1 MTLKNRV
8 AIITGAGLG
17 IGKAIALRFAREGA
31 DVVVIGRTLD
41 KIQETAKEAEQVGV
55 GSLAVKADIS
65 VSADVARMV
74 KATVDRFGRIDILV
88 NNAGVIARKSL
99 LETTEEEWDEMM
111 AVNLKGVFLCCKEVV
126 PVMIKQ
132 GKGKIINIAA
142 VTGQIGIRHR
152 GAYGA
157 SKAGVINLTATMALE
172 LAPHNINVNTISPGW
187 IETHLVTPLTA
198 SSEMEKTILKSIPS
212 GRVGQPEDVAST
224 AVFLASDESN
234 YIQGSVIVVDGGL
247 LNTFGWI

>member
-17 IGKAIALRFAREGA
+17 IGKAIALRFAREGTN
-31 DVVVIGRTLD
+31 VVVIGRTLD
-41 KIQETAKEAEQVGV
+41 KIRETAKEAEQVGV

-65 VSADVARMV
+65 VSTDVARMV

-224 AVFLASDESN
+224 AVFLASDESD
-234 YIQGSVIVVDGGL
+234 YIQGTVVVVDGGL

>member
-41 KIQETAKEAEQVGV
+41 KIRETAKEAEQVGV

>member
-142 VTGQIGIRHR
+142 VTGQIGIRYR

-172 LAPHNINVNTISPGW
+172 LAPHNINVNAISPGW

-198 SSEMEKTILKSIPS
+198 SPEMAETIRKSIPS

-224 AVFLASDESN
+224 AVFLASDESD

>member
-65 VSADVARMV
+65 VSTDVARMV

-198 SSEMEKTILKSIPS
+198 SPEMAETIRRSIPS

-224 AVFLASDESN
+224 AVFLASDESD

>member
-65 VSADVARMV
+65 VSTDVARMV

-224 AVFLASDESN
+224 AVFLASDESD
-234 YIQGSVIVVDGGL
+234 YIQGTVVVVDRGL
-247 LNTFGWI
+247 PNTFGWI

>member
-224 AVFLASDESN
+224 AVFLASDESD